1 MWGMWGPPDNLASV
15 GGESAVSRECGY
27 GGRQK
32 PDAGE
37 PTSRSKVL
45 FKFGNEMLPQI
56 ELHP

>member
-1 MWGMWGPPDNLASV
+1 MWGPPDNLASV